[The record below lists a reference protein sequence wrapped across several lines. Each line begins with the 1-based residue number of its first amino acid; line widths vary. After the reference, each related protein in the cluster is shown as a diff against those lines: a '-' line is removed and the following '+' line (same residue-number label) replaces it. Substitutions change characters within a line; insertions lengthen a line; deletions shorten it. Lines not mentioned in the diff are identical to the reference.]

1 MEYAPKSSD
10 NHNVKFWTA
19 RRNCALSAGWFTSG
33 MDSLCKER
41 QVLGNWKRSNSA
53 LR

>member
-19 RRNCALSAGWFTSG
+19 RRNCALSAGWFMCGT
-33 MDSLCKER
+33 DSLCKNKSITINEIFKF
-41 QVLGNWKRSNSA
+41 L
-53 LR
+53 